1 MIMKEKILKW
11 CLPGFYM
18 LAIFGA
24 LITGIDYYHEIQ
36 KQKNRLLKINNV
48 LEVDKIGEYVE
59 LELNNQNKDQEVV
72 FEVDNT
78 DIVDVTEDGTL
89 LSVGEGIT
97 TITVTNEEN
106 TKTQTF
112 VVGVGEGAIK
122 DLKENK
128 QKVEQLIEE
137 NKILLPPTNSTPNK
151 ENNSTNKPTE
161 NESNNSSTETT
172 PPEEII
178 PKPTI
183 IKVTN
188 VSLDKSYLTLNFNE
202 TTKLTAT
209 ISPSNATNKN
219 VSWKSS
225 NSKLVTVDNNGNI
238 KVVGNKNGKVTI
250 TATSNDGNFKASATI
265 NVKEVDETVNVNGVK
280 INEGSS
286 KIIYLNN
293 FNTEKKFQLTATIS
307 PSNATNKNV
316 TWLSSNTTVA
326 TVDNNGNITVN
337 GLGNANITVST
348 NDGNYKAT
356 YKLTIKQKAIVVITA
371 SAGVRMNNW
380 FTSYTSSKNNHYSK
394 SLGTLN
400 YVFKSG
406 AGFEYQ
412 YNEGLTKA
420 QNTIDTK
427 YSKVKNYVELSI
439 FFTLTGNS
447 VKSYTCDDIE
457 TNKDGLYT
465 NTAEKYNTAI
475 QSIINKGYSN
485 TKGFIISHS
494 PLNTKQ
500 AINELNKSG
509 FAYSHKPE
517 ACKSGYRSAWK
528 YWISNRQMESILKNG
543 NYSNL
548 KFVDNYSNFV
558 VINNETERTFTWLRD
573 YYRTTDGLHWDEKT
587 TKDYMQLAFD
597 TAGM

>member
-1 MIMKEKILKW
+1 
-11 CLPGFYM
+11 M

-122 DLKENK
+122 DLKKNK

-172 PPEEII
+172 PPEQII

-202 TTKLTAT
+202 TSKLTAT

-265 NVKEVDETVNVNGVK
+265 NVKEVDKTVNVNGVK

-293 FNTEKKFQLTATIS
+293 FNTEKKIQLTATIS

-394 SLGTLN
+394 LLGTLN

-420 QNTIDTK
+420 KNTINTK

-447 VKSYTCDDIE
+447 VKSYTCDDIK

-475 QSIINKGYSN
+475 QSIINEGYPN

-500 AINELNKSG
+500 AISELNKSG
-509 FAYSHKPE
+509 FAYSHKAE

-528 YWISNRQMESILKNG
+528 YWLSNRQMESILKNE

-558 VINNETERTFTWLRD
+558 ILNNETERTFTWLRD